1 MKLRILIAEDS
12 ELFAAVLQ
20 ETLAAENNLEV
31 VGMAKDGVE
40 AVEMCAQLMPDL
52 VMMDIHMPRLD
63 GLSATEQIMA
73 RTPTPILIITSDPRS
88 QGVDLS
94 FKALSAGAL
103 DLIAKPTQFPLPDH
117 ERKSLLRKVRLLAQ
131 IPVVRHVRG
140 TRLQTPT
147 PTPTNLQFDSS
158 SNPLQSTSRP
168 TTALAAKTFA
178 QPPQPPNSKPVSI
191 IGIVASTGGPRALA
205 QLLTDLPPDFAASLL
220 IVQHITH
227 GFSAHLAAWL
237 NAHSALTVLE
247 AQDGTSIQPGHAY
260 IAPTER
266 HLELTRS
273 NRLRVFQADAV
284 KGHYPSGDLL
294 LKSIAKNAEHAAG
307 IILSGMGD
315 DGTDGIEALHQTGA
329 LTLAQDKKSSVI
341 YSMPRSA
348 IARGAITRVTP
359 IESIADELRTHIAS
373 YLPNAQRL

>member
-20 ETLAAENNLEV
+20 ETLAAESNLEV
-31 VGMAKDGVE
+31 VGMARDGLE
-40 AVEMCAQLMPDL
+40 AVEMCAQLQPDL

-63 GLSATEQIMA
+63 GLSATEKIMA
-73 RTPTPILIITSDPRS
+73 QTPTPILIITSDPRS

-103 DLIAKPTQFPLPDH
+103 DLIAKPTRFPLPDH

-140 TRLQTPT
+140 TRLHTPT
-147 PTPTNLQFDSS
+147 PPGFQPVDATTPSLPPSI
-158 SNPLQSTSRP
+158 RP
-168 TTALAAKTFA
+168 TTPT
-178 QPPQPPNSKPVSI
+178 PSSTSV

-205 QLLTDLPPDFAASLL
+205 QLLADLPADFAASLL

-227 GFSAHLAAWL
+227 GFSAHLATWL
-237 NAHSALTVLE
+237 NAHSPLTVLE
-247 AQDGTSIQPGHAY
+247 ARDGISIQPGHAY
-260 IAPTER
+260 IAPTEQ

-273 NRLRVFQADAV
+273 NRLRVFQAEPV
-284 KGHYPSGDLL
+284 KGHCPSGDLL
-294 LKSIAKNAEHAAG
+294 LKSIARNAKHAVG

-315 DGTDGIEALHQTGA
+315 DGTDGIEALHHTGA

-359 IESIADELRTHIAS
+359 IESIADELHAHIRAHQQTQ
-373 YLPNAQRL
+373 QRL

>member
-20 ETLAAENNLEV
+20 ETLAAESNLEV
-31 VGMAKDGVE
+31 VGMARDGLE
-40 AVEMCAQLMPDL
+40 AVEMCARLLPDL

-63 GLSATEQIMA
+63 GLSATEKIMA
-73 RTPTPILIITSDPRS
+73 QTPTPILIITSDPRS

-103 DLIAKPTQFPLPDH
+103 DLIAKPTRFPLPDH

-147 PTPTNLQFDSS
+147 PPGFQPGDATTAPPLAPTIRQAAPPSQ
-158 SNPLQSTSRP
+158 PPTRP
-168 TTALAAKTFA
+168 T
-178 QPPQPPNSKPVSI
+178 PPPTSV

-205 QLLTDLPPDFAASLL
+205 QLLADLPADFAASLL

-227 GFSAHLAAWL
+227 GFSAHLATWL
-237 NAHSALTVLE
+237 NAHSPLTVLE
-247 AQDGTSIQPGHAY
+247 ARDGISLQPGHAY
-260 IAPTER
+260 IAPTEQ

-273 NRLRVFQADAV
+273 NRLRVFQAEPV
-284 KGHYPSGDLL
+284 KGHCPSGDLL
-294 LKSIAKNAEHAAG
+294 LKSIARHAKHAVG

-315 DGTDGIEALHQTGA
+315 DGTDGIDALYHTGA
-329 LTLAQDKKSSVI
+329 LTLAQDQKSSVI

-359 IESIADELRTHIAS
+359 IESIADELHAHIRAHQQN
-373 YLPNAQRL
+373 LQRL